1 MAVSIMVTMLL
12 VIWMLVGKTHAVSI
26 HQNHYVNYLELF
38 FLLNLGIFV
47 AISHHIVQFKIS
59 HKQVLAVAMA
69 GSALGVSC
77 GILGYHIFLV
87 VSRYSAIQKLS
98 RFLPRNIIKRK
109 DLPGES
115 QSTVQE
121 QEGANSN
128 TTTHSLVEMAE
139 CAADHDELRE
149 PLLVSKVHES

>member
-1 MAVSIMVTMLL
+1 MAVSIMVAMLL
-12 VIWMLVGKTHAVSI
+12 VIWLLIGKTQAVSI
-26 HQNHYVNYLELF
+26 HRNHYVNYLELF

-47 AISHHIVQFKIS
+47 AISHYILQFKIS
-59 HKQVLAVAMA
+59 HKQILAVAMV

-115 QSTVQE
+115 QSPVQE

-139 CAADHDELRE
+139 CVAHHDELRE
-149 PLLVSKVHES
+149 PLLISKVHES